1 MKDYK
6 KVESLDTGLVGGSGL
21 IWMFSGIVLGL
32 MVGIGMYFL
41 SSNNT
46 HLISTTDSVQNK
58 IAKVQEASPNQE
70 ALPNQEASP
79 NQETSPNQ
87 KASSLT
93 SQKALAEKN
102 ASIKKQMKRQQEIA
116 QKKANKPV
124 PFSYYAVL
132 PNLDVPINTAKPI
145 ETRVDVMAET
155 KAPVEVVATQ
165 EKIEEATQ
173 QKSQRKR
180 GDYLLQVASF
190 KRKSMAKLTRGRL
203 AKKGVKA
210 YIKKRNVKGRMW
222 YRVVAGPVDQE
233 NIDTWKHSAEKLGH
247 RPMVI
252 SVR

>member
-1 MKDYK
+1 VAEMKDYK

-70 ALPNQEASP
+70 
-79 NQETSPNQ
+79 TSPNQ
-87 KASSLT
+87 KASSPT
-93 SQKALAEKN
+93 SQSALAEKN
-102 ASIKKQMKRQQEIA
+102 ASMHKQIKRQQEIA
-116 QKKANKPV
+116 QKKADKPV

-145 ETRVDVMAET
+145 ETRVDVIAEN
-155 KAPVEVVATQ
+155 KENVEVVATQ
-165 EKIEEATQ
+165 QTVEDVTHQ

-210 YIKKRNVKGRMW
+210 YIKKRKVKGRMW
-222 YRVVAGPVDQE
+222 YRVVAGPVNQE
-233 NIDTWKHSAEKLGH
+233 NIDTWKNSAEKLGH

>member
-1 MKDYK
+1 MAEMKDYK

-41 SSNNT
+41 SNNNNT

-58 IAKVQEASPNQE
+58 IAKVQESSSKQN
-70 ALPNQEASP
+70 
-79 NQETSPNQ
+79 T
-87 KASSLT
+87 SSLNKQVKH
-93 SQKALAEKN
+93 QK
-102 ASIKKQMKRQQEIA
+102 IA
-116 QKKANKPV
+116 QKKTEKSV

-132 PNLDVPINTAKPI
+132 PNLDVPVNTAKPI
-145 ETRVDVMAET
+145 ETRVDVISEKNQA
-155 KAPVEVVATQ
+155 VEIIANQ
-165 EKIEEATQ
+165 DNIEEATQ

-190 KRKSMAKLTRGRL
+190 KRKSMANLTRGRL

-210 YIKKRNVKGRMW
+210 YIKKRKVKGRMW
-222 YRVVAGPVDQE
+222 YRVVAGPVDQG
-233 NIDTWKHSAEKLGH
+233 NIDSWKHTAEKLGH
-247 RPMVI
+247 HPMVI

>member
-58 IAKVQEASPNQE
+58 IAKAQEA
-70 ALPNQEASP
+70 
-79 NQETSPNQ
+79 SPNQ
-87 KASSLT
+87 KASSPT
-93 SQKALAEKN
+93 SQSALAEKN
-102 ASIKKQMKRQQEIA
+102 ASMHKQIKRQQEIA

-145 ETRVDVMAET
+145 ETRVDVIAEN
-155 KAPVEVVATQ
+155 KENVEVVATQ
-165 EKIEEATQ
+165 QTVEDVTHQ

-210 YIKKRNVKGRMW
+210 YIKKRKVKGRMW
-222 YRVVAGPVDQE
+222 YRVVAGPVNQE
-233 NIDTWKHSAEKLGH
+233 NIDTWKNSAEKLGH

>member
-58 IAKVQEASPNQE
+58 IAKVQEA
-70 ALPNQEASP
+70 LPNQKS
-79 NQETSPNQ
+79 
-87 KASSLT
+87 SSLT

-102 ASIKKQMKRQQEIA
+102 ASMIKQMKRQQEIA
-116 QKKANKPV
+116 QKKADKPV

-145 ETRVDVMAET
+145 ETRVDVIAEN
-155 KAPVEVVATQ
+155 KENVEVVATQ
-165 EKIEEATQ
+165 QTVEDVTHQ

-210 YIKKRNVKGRMW
+210 YIKKRKVKGRMW
-222 YRVVAGPVDQE
+222 YRVVAGPVNQE
-233 NIDTWKHSAEKLGH
+233 NIDTWKNSAEKLGH

>member
-1 MKDYK
+1 VAEMKDYK

-41 SSNNT
+41 SNNNNT

-58 IAKVQEASPNQE
+58 IVKAQGSSSKQESLAGQE
-70 ALPNQEASP
+70 ALAKQTVSSKQN
-79 NQETSPNQ
+79 TSSINKQVKHQ
-87 KASSLT
+87 K
-93 SQKALAEKN
+93 
-102 ASIKKQMKRQQEIA
+102 IA
-116 QKKANKPV
+116 QKKTEKSV

-132 PNLDVPINTAKPI
+132 PNLDVPVNTAKPI
-145 ETRVDVMAET
+145 ETRVDVISEKNQA
-155 KAPVEVVATQ
+155 VEIIANQ
-165 EKIEEATQ
+165 DNIEEATQ

-210 YIKKRNVKGRMW
+210 YIKKRKVKGRMW
-222 YRVVAGPVDQE
+222 YRVVAGPVDQG
-233 NIDTWKHSAEKLGH
+233 NIDTWKHTAEKLGH